1 MADLGT
7 FFLLMIV
14 TAISILVVY
23 LFNKIKIPPLIGF
36 ILTGI
41 LIGPYGFGLIRL
53 NDDVEMF
60 SELGIVLIL
69 FSVGIDF
76 SINKLLSLKKVIF
89 LGGATQ
95 VILSILLTMALGI
108 ALGYNINTSLF
119 LGFIIATSSTAII
132 LKLLMGNAQI
142 DSPEG
147 RISMGILIFQDL
159 AVVPMIL
166 MVPIL
171 TGESNNIFESII
183 FLILKMV
190 GILLYIFISI
200 KFVMPKL
207 IFGVAKTKI
216 KELFLFFIILIA
228 LLSIFMAE
236 LSGLSIALGAF
247 IAGLI
252 ISETEYNHEAL
263 GFVEPLR
270 DIFGSIFFISVG
282 MLFNPYVIIN
292 NFSFIAL
299 GFLIILLIKFTSG
312 FVAVKLLNYPI
323 RIILSVA
330 FYISQVGE
338 FSFVLAGIG
347 LNQGIIS
354 QDIFDVTIS
363 LAVLTLIATPFLFN
377 LTPFIT
383 KKLSKNINLEN
394 DIFYQIDKNDL
405 KLESHI
411 IIIGYGING
420 RNLALAAKFADLKYV
435 IIEMNPI
442 TVKMEKEKGEPIYY
456 GDASKE
462 AILHNLSIKTAKVC
476 VIAISDPAATRAITS
491 IVKKINPKIYLIART
506 RFMQEVEPLLNLRA
520 NYVIPEEY
528 ETSIQIFS
536 KVLLKY
542 MIPISDINT
551 FITTIRSSG
560 YGIFRHK
567 NQNQSFDNFSMI
579 IEDYDILSIKIRSKG
594 EIVGKSLADI
604 NFRTKFD
611 LTLLAIDRKNKLIAN
626 PKSED
631 FIMLNDIVI
640 CWGSK
645 ASLEQFENYVNL
657 VK

>member
-1 MADLGT
+1 MLEINT
-7 FFLLMIV
+7 FAILLIV
-14 TAISILVVY
+14 TAISIIVVY

-41 LIGPYGFGLIRL
+41 LIGPSGFGLIKMTH
-53 NDDVEMF
+53 DVELF

-76 SINKLLSLKKVIF
+76 SINKLMSLKKVIF
-89 LGGATQ
+89 LGGGVQ
-95 VILSILLTMALGI
+95 VLLSIILITAI
-108 ALGYNINTSLF
+108 AFSMGYNVNSSIF

-142 DSPEG
+142 DAPEG

-171 TGESNNIFESII
+171 AGESTNIYESI
-183 FLILKMV
+183 FSLILKLA

-200 KFVMPKL
+200 KYIMPTL
-207 IFGVAKTKI
+207 IFNVAKTKI
-216 KELFLFFIILIA
+216 KELFLFFIILLA
-228 LLSIFMAE
+228 LLSIYLAE
-236 LSGLSIALGAF
+236 ITGLSLALGAF

-252 ISETEYNHEAL
+252 ISETDYNHEAL
-263 GFVEPLR
+263 SFVEPLR

-282 MLFNPYVIIN
+282 MLFNPLIIIN
-292 NFSFIAL
+292 NFNFIL
-299 GFLIILLIKFTSG
+299 FGLIVIIGVKFSSG
-312 FVAVKLLNYPI
+312 FIAVKLVGYPT

-338 FSFVLAGIG
+338 FAFVLAGIG
-347 LNQGIIS
+347 LNQGIID
-354 QDIFDVTIS
+354 QEMFDIVIS
-363 LAVLTLIATPFLFN
+363 LAVLTLIVTPFLFN
-377 LTPFIT
+377 LTPIIT
-383 KKLSKNINLEN
+383 RKLSNKLKL
-394 DIFYQIDKNDL
+394 KNDNFKQIEEGEL
-405 KLESHI
+405 TLDSHI

-420 RNLALAAKFADLKYV
+420 RNLALAAKYAELNYA

-442 TVKMEKEKGEPIYY
+442 TVKNEKANGEPIYY

-491 IVKKINPKIYLIART
+491 IVKKMNPKVYLISRT
-506 RFMQEVEPLLNLRA
+506 RFMQEVEPLLELGA
-520 NYVIPEEY
+520 DYVIPEEY

-542 MIPISDINT
+542 LIPTSDINN
-551 FITTIRSSG
+551 FVNSIRQSG
-560 YGIFRHK
+560 YGLFRNMNSNK
-567 NQNQSFDNFSMI
+567 NFDNLSMFI
-579 IEDYDILSIKIRSKG
+579 DDYDVISIKIEYNIDIIG
-594 EIVGKSLADI
+594 QSLAEI
-604 NFRTKFD
+604 NFRNRFD
-611 LTLLAIDRKNKLIAN
+611 LTLLAIERDGKLIAN

-631 FIMLNDIVI
+631 IIEIGDIVI
-640 CWGSK
+640 CWGNNKSIK
-645 ASLEQFENYVNL
+645 EFERYSNME
-657 VK
+657 